1 MRRSRVLIVDDSALM
16 RELLGNI
23 LRSATDL
30 EVVGAARDPAQALP
44 MLERLKPNVMTL
56 DVEMPGCDGL
66 TFLGEVM
73 RSHPLPVVMISSL
86 TERGSDLA
94 LRALELGAID
104 VVGKPKLDLKAG
116 VMQQADE
123 LLAKVRAAASARV
136 RTAGARPVMPIDVGA
151 VSTKSPGR
159 AVGTAATST
168 HSQTRVIA
176 VGAST
181 GGTEALAD
189 FLSALPAD
197 SPPVL
202 VVQHMPERF
211 TGKFAKRLDSMCRIR
226 VREASDRDQVLP
238 GTALVAPGGKHMRL
252 ASGPTSLVVR
262 LHSEPNSAHRP
273 SVDELFESV
282 AAIAVSRSIGVILT
296 GMGADGARG
305 LLAMRRAGAHTFAQD
320 EESCVVFGMPKEAI
334 ARGAVERI
342 LPLSGLA
349 RAVVQCSIRSS
360 RSE

>member
-1 MRRSRVLIVDDSALM
+1 MSRSRVLIVDDSALM

-23 LRSATDL
+23 LGSAPDL
-30 EVVGAARDPAQALP
+30 EVVGAARDPMQALP

-66 TFLGEVM
+66 TFLTEVM
-73 RSHPLPVVMISSL
+73 RSRPLPVVMISSL

-116 VMQQADE
+116 VMHQANE
-123 LLAKVRAAASARV
+123 LLAKVRAAAFARV
-136 RTAGARPVMPIDVGA
+136 RPPALRAAKASDSAPMSGRTAARPIGPA
-151 VSTKSPGR
+151 STPR
-159 AVGTAATST
+159 P
-168 HSQTRVIA
+168 SQTRVIA

-189 FLSALPAD
+189 FLTALPAD
-197 SPPVL
+197 LPPVL
-202 VVQHMPERF
+202 IVQHMPERF
-211 TGKFAKRLDSMCRIR
+211 TGKFAKRLDSMCKLR
-226 VREASDRDQVLP
+226 VREASDGDAVLP

-262 LHSEPNSAHRP
+262 LGSQPNSAHCP

-282 AAIAVSRSIGVILT
+282 ATVARGRSIGVILT

-305 LLAMRRAGAHTFAQD
+305 LLTMRQAGAHTFAQD

-342 LPLSGLA
+342 LPLNGMA
-349 RAVVQCSIRSS
+349 RAVVQCSSRSS
-360 RSE
+360 RE